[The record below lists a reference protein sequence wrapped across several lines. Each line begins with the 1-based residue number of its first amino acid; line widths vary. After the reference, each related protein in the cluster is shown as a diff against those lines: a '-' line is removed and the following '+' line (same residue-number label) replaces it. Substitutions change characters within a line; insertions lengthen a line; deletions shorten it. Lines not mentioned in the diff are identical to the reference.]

1 MELEKDIEKYLT
13 RQIKLIGG
21 LCYKFTSPGVRG
33 VPDRI
38 VLHRGNVF
46 FVEVKRPGG
55 KPRKDQLKIIEKF
68 NNQLIPVFVI
78 DTKEKVDTL
87 IYAMKKGIARLMPSI
102 SEEKE

>member
-1 MELEKDIEKYLT
+1 MQIENDIEKYLVSQVKNT
-13 RQIKLIGG
+13 GA

-68 NNQLIPVFVI
+68 NDQLIPVFVI

-87 IYAMKKGIARLMPSI
+87 IYAMKKGIVKLMPSI